1 MNRVILLAETP
12 LVRITRFEHPE
23 GEPHHDP
30 REETSTSVAL
40 SFVLQGSFSIRS
52 GARRFDVTPRTVF
65 ATRPGLAYRTYH
77 AEDRPTDICLSI
89 EYAPEF
95 FSDGSSGVAPAE
107 PVFALT
113 NRTAYLKWRLERAV
127 DQDRD
132 EGAFEEIAADLL
144 IGVGVAES
152 GTRLFGERSLAWYAE
167 RIEHARV
174 LLATSSREEH
184 SLRSLSRSV
193 GMSPFHFARLFRSLV
208 GVPPG
213 RYLLFTR
220 LDQAYRL
227 LRENH
232 SVTDAC
238 FDCGFRNLSYFVRAF
253 RKRYRILPSAIR
265 RQPRKIAR

>member
-1 MNRVILLAETP
+1 MNRVVPLVETP
-12 LVRITRFEHPE
+12 LLRITRFEHPE

-30 REETSTSVAL
+30 REENSASISL
-40 SFVLQGSFSIRS
+40 SFVLQGSFVIRAGS
-52 GARRFDVTPRTVF
+52 GRFEATPRTVF

-77 AEDRPTDICLSI
+77 ADDRPTDICLSI

-95 FSDGSSGVAPAE
+95 FDDGSSGVAPAE
-107 PVFALT
+107 PVLALT

-127 DQDRD
+127 ALKREDA
-132 EGAFEEIAADLL
+132 AFEEIGADLL
-144 IGVGVAES
+144 SSVGGLEP
-152 GTRLFGERSLAWYAE
+152 GTKLFGERSFAWYAE
-167 RIEHARV
+167 RIEHART
-174 LLATSSREEH
+174 LLDTSFWEPH
-184 SLRSLSRSV
+184 SLGSLSRAG

-220 LDQAYRL
+220 LDHAYRL
-227 LRENH
+227 LRENR

-253 RKRYRILPSAIR
+253 RKRYRIPPSAVR
-265 RQPRKIAR
+265 PNAPK